1 MLELQALEQ
10 VYGFSEMY
18 TFVVTRTATQGAR
31 SEVEALMKFVKPEM
45 HYIRCEGELTGEEM
59 LQLSDEEPEEY
70 LKRIGYEQAKKRYRI
85 HPDFALREIAGEYA
99 IVPLG
104 ETQFFTNA
112 MMTPNKTATFL
123 WQAFSEPSTEE
134 DVVMRALERFDGAEA
149 DIRRDVEMFM
159 KETMKRQAL
168 VEVD

>member
-1 MLELQALEQ
+1 
-10 VYGFSEMY
+10 
-18 TFVVTRTATQGAR
+18 
-31 SEVEALMKFVKPEM
+31 
-45 HYIRCEGELTGEEM
+45 M
-59 LQLSDEEPEEY
+59 LQLSDEELEEY

-112 MMTPNKTATFL
+112 MMTPNKTAAFL

-149 DIRRDVEMFM
+149 DIRRDVERFI
-159 KETMKRQAL
+159 KESLEKQVL

>member
-1 MLELQALEQ
+1 MLELQTLEQ

-112 MMTPNKTATFL
+112 MMTPNKTAAFL

-149 DIRRDVEMFM
+149 DIRRDVEMFI
-159 KETMKRQAL
+159 KDTMKRQAL

>member
-1 MLELQALEQ
+1 
-10 VYGFSEMY
+10 
-18 TFVVTRTATQGAR
+18 
-31 SEVEALMKFVKPEM
+31 MKFVKPEM

-104 ETQFFTNA
+104 ETKFFTNA
-112 MMTPNKTATFL
+112 MMTPNRTAVFL

-134 DVVMRALERFDGAEA
+134 DVVMRALERFDGEEA
-149 DIRRDVEMFM
+149 DIRRDVAMFI
-159 KETMKRQAL
+159 KDTMKRNVL
-168 VEVD
+168 MEVD

>member
-1 MLELQALEQ
+1 
-10 VYGFSEMY
+10 
-18 TFVVTRTATQGAR
+18 
-31 SEVEALMKFVKPEM
+31 MKFGKPEM

-59 LQLSDEEPEEY
+59 LQLSDEELEEY
-70 LKRIGYEQAKKRYRI
+70 LKRIGYEQAKKRYQI

-112 MMTPNKTATFL
+112 MMTPNKTAVFL

-134 DVVMRALERFDGAEA
+134 DVVMRALERFDGEVA

-159 KETMKRQAL
+159 KDTMKRQVL

>member
-1 MLELQALEQ
+1 ME
-10 VYGFSEMY
+10 
-18 TFVVTRTATQGAR
+18 
-31 SEVEALMKFVKPEM
+31 FVKPEM
-45 HYIRCEGELTGEEM
+45 HFVRCKGELTGEEM
-59 LQLSDEEPEEY
+59 RQLSDEELEEY

-104 ETQFFTNA
+104 ETPFFSNA
-112 MMTPNKTATFL
+112 MMTPNKTAAFL

-134 DVVMRALERFDGAEA
+134 DVVMRAMERFDGEEA
-149 DIRRDVEMFM
+149 DIRRDVAMFI

>member
-1 MLELQALEQ
+1 
-10 VYGFSEMY
+10 
-18 TFVVTRTATQGAR
+18 
-31 SEVEALMKFVKPEM
+31 MKFDKPEM

-112 MMTPNKTATFL
+112 MMTPNKTAAFL

>member
-1 MLELQALEQ
+1 
-10 VYGFSEMY
+10 
-18 TFVVTRTATQGAR
+18 
-31 SEVEALMKFVKPEM
+31 
-45 HYIRCEGELTGEEM
+45 M

-112 MMTPNKTATFL
+112 MMTPNKTAAFL

-134 DVVMRALERFDGAEA
+134 DVVMRALERFDGEEA
-149 DIRRDVEMFM
+149 DIRRDVDRFM
-159 KETMKRQAL
+159 KESLDKQVLM
-168 VEVD
+168 EVD

>member
-1 MLELQALEQ
+1 
-10 VYGFSEMY
+10 
-18 TFVVTRTATQGAR
+18 
-31 SEVEALMKFVKPEM
+31 MKFDKPEM

-59 LQLSDEEPEEY
+59 LQLSDEELEEY

-104 ETQFFTNA
+104 ETQCFTNA
-112 MMTPNKTATFL
+112 MMTPNKTAAFL

-134 DVVMRALERFDGAEA
+134 DVVLRAMERFDGEEA
-149 DIRRDVEMFM
+149 DIRRDVAMFI

>member
-1 MLELQALEQ
+1 
-10 VYGFSEMY
+10 
-18 TFVVTRTATQGAR
+18 
-31 SEVEALMKFVKPEM
+31 MKFDKPEM

-59 LQLSDEEPEEY
+59 LQLSDEELEEY

-112 MMTPNKTATFL
+112 MMTPNKTASFL

-134 DVVMRALERFDGAEA
+134 DVVLRALERFDGAEA
-149 DIRRDVEMFM
+149 DIRRDVAMFI

>member
-1 MLELQALEQ
+1 
-10 VYGFSEMY
+10 
-18 TFVVTRTATQGAR
+18 
-31 SEVEALMKFVKPEM
+31 MKFVKPEM

-59 LQLSDEEPEEY
+59 LQLSDEELEEY

-104 ETQFFTNA
+104 ETQFFSNA
-112 MMTPNKTATFL
+112 MMTPNKTAAFL

-134 DVVMRALERFDGAEA
+134 DVVMRALERFDGDEAE
-149 DIRRDVEMFM
+149 IRRDVAMFM
-159 KETMKRQAL
+159 KESIDNQVL

>member
-1 MLELQALEQ
+1 ME
-10 VYGFSEMY
+10 
-18 TFVVTRTATQGAR
+18 
-31 SEVEALMKFVKPEM
+31 FVKPEM
-45 HYIRCEGELTGEEM
+45 HFVRCKGDLTGEEM
-59 LQLSDEEPEEY
+59 LQLSDEELEEY

-104 ETQFFTNA
+104 ETQFFSNA
-112 MMTPNKTATFL
+112 MMTPNKTAAFL

-134 DVVMRALERFDGAEA
+134 DVVMRALERFDGEEA
-149 DIRRDVEMFM
+149 DIRRDVAMFI

>member
-1 MLELQALEQ
+1 MA
-10 VYGFSEMY
+10 
-18 TFVVTRTATQGAR
+18 
-31 SEVEALMKFVKPEM
+31 EVDTLMEFVKPEM
-45 HYIRCEGELTGEEM
+45 HFVRCKGDLTGEEM
-59 LQLSDEEPEEY
+59 LQLSDEELEEY

-104 ETQFFTNA
+104 ETQFFSNA
-112 MMTPNKTATFL
+112 MMTPNKTAAFL

-134 DVVMRALERFDGAEA
+134 DVVMRALERFDGEEA
-149 DIRRDVEMFM
+149 DIRRDVAMFI

>member
-1 MLELQALEQ
+1 ME
-10 VYGFSEMY
+10 
-18 TFVVTRTATQGAR
+18 
-31 SEVEALMKFVKPEM
+31 FVKPEM
-45 HYIRCEGELTGEEM
+45 HFVRCEGELTGEEM
-59 LQLSDEEPEEY
+59 LQLSDEELEEY
-70 LKRIGYEQAKKRYRI
+70 LKRIGYEQAKKRYQI
-85 HPDFALREIAGEYA
+85 HPDFALREIAGEFA

-104 ETQFFTNA
+104 ETQFFSNA
-112 MMTPNKTATFL
+112 MMTPNKTAAFL

-134 DVVMRALERFDGAEA
+134 DVVLRALERFDGEEA

>member
-1 MLELQALEQ
+1 
-10 VYGFSEMY
+10 
-18 TFVVTRTATQGAR
+18 
-31 SEVEALMKFVKPEM
+31 MKFDKPEM

-59 LQLSDEEPEEY
+59 LQLSDEELEEY
-70 LKRIGYEQAKKRYRI
+70 LKRIGYEQAKKRYQI

-112 MMTPNKTATFL
+112 MMTPNKTAAFL

-134 DVVMRALERFDGAEA
+134 DVVLRALERFDGEEA
-149 DIRRDVEMFM
+149 AIRRDVEMFM
-159 KETMKRQAL
+159 KDTMKRQVL

>member
-1 MLELQALEQ
+1 
-10 VYGFSEMY
+10 
-18 TFVVTRTATQGAR
+18 
-31 SEVEALMKFVKPEM
+31 MKFDKPEM

-59 LQLSDEEPEEY
+59 LQLSDEELEEY

-104 ETQFFTNA
+104 ETQFFSNA
-112 MMTPNKTATFL
+112 MMTPNKTAAFL

-149 DIRRDVEMFM
+149 DIRRDVEMFI
-159 KETMKRQAL
+159 KDTMKRNVL
-168 VEVD
+168 MEVD

>member
-1 MLELQALEQ
+1 ME
-10 VYGFSEMY
+10 
-18 TFVVTRTATQGAR
+18 
-31 SEVEALMKFVKPEM
+31 FVKPEM
-45 HYIRCEGELTGEEM
+45 HFVRCKGELTGEEM
-59 LQLSDEEPEEY
+59 LQLSDEELEEY

-104 ETQFFTNA
+104 ETQFFANA
-112 MMTPNKTATFL
+112 MMTPNKTAAFL

-134 DVVMRALERFDGAEA
+134 DVVMRALERFDGEEAE
-149 DIRRDVEMFM
+149 IRRDVAMFI
-159 KETMKRQAL
+159 KDTMKRQAL

>member
-1 MLELQALEQ
+1 
-10 VYGFSEMY
+10 
-18 TFVVTRTATQGAR
+18 
-31 SEVEALMKFVKPEM
+31 MKFVKPEM

-59 LQLSDEEPEEY
+59 LQLSDEELEEY

-112 MMTPNKTATFL
+112 MMTPNKTAAFL

-134 DVVMRALERFDGAEA
+134 DVVMRALERFDGEEA
-149 DIRRDVEMFM
+149 DIRRDVAMFI
-159 KETMKRQAL
+159 KDTMKRNVL
-168 VEVD
+168 MEVD

>member
-1 MLELQALEQ
+1 
-10 VYGFSEMY
+10 MY
-18 TFVVTRTATQGAR
+18 TFVFTRTATQGAR
-31 SEVEALMKFVKPEM
+31 SEVEALMKYVKPEM

-59 LQLSDEEPEEY
+59 LQLSDEELEEY

-112 MMTPNKTATFL
+112 MMTPNRTAAFL
-123 WQAFSEPSTEE
+123 WQALSEPSTEE
-134 DVVMRALERFDGAEA
+134 DVVMRALERFDGEEAE
-149 DIRRDVEMFM
+149 IRRDVAMFM
-159 KETMKRQAL
+159 KESLEKQVL

>member
-1 MLELQALEQ
+1 M
-10 VYGFSEMY
+10 
-18 TFVVTRTATQGAR
+18 R
-31 SEVEALMKFVKPEM
+31 FVKPEM

-59 LQLSDEEPEEY
+59 LQLSDEELEEY

-99 IVPLG
+99 IVPIG

-112 MMTPNKTATFL
+112 MMTPNKTAAFL

-134 DVVMRALERFDGAEA
+134 DVVMRALERFDGEEA
-149 DIRRDVEMFM
+149 DIRRDAAMFI
-159 KETMKRQAL
+159 KDTMKRNVL
-168 VEVD
+168 MEVD

>member
-1 MLELQALEQ
+1 
-10 VYGFSEMY
+10 
-18 TFVVTRTATQGAR
+18 
-31 SEVEALMKFVKPEM
+31 MKYVKPEM

-59 LQLSDEEPEEY
+59 LQLSDEELEEY

-112 MMTPNKTATFL
+112 MMTPNKTAAFL

-134 DVVMRALERFDGAEA
+134 DVVMRALERFDGEEA
-149 DIRRDVEMFM
+149 DIRRDAAMFI
-159 KETMKRQAL
+159 KDTMKRNVL
-168 VEVD
+168 MEVD

>member
-1 MLELQALEQ
+1 
-10 VYGFSEMY
+10 MY
-18 TFVVTRTATQGAR
+18 TFVFTRTATQGAR
-31 SEVEALMKFVKPEM
+31 SEVEALIKYVKPEM

-59 LQLSDEEPEEY
+59 LQLSDEELEEY

-104 ETQFFTNA
+104 ENQFFTNA
-112 MMTPNKTATFL
+112 MMTPNRTAAFL
-123 WQAFSEPSTEE
+123 FQAFSEPSTEE
-134 DVVMRALERFDGAEA
+134 DVVLRALERFDGKEA
-149 DIRRDVEMFM
+149 DIRRDVEMFI

>member
-1 MLELQALEQ
+1 
-10 VYGFSEMY
+10 
-18 TFVVTRTATQGAR
+18 
-31 SEVEALMKFVKPEM
+31 MKFVKPEM

-112 MMTPNKTATFL
+112 MMTPNKTAAFL

>member
-1 MLELQALEQ
+1 M
-10 VYGFSEMY
+10 
-18 TFVVTRTATQGAR
+18 R
-31 SEVEALMKFVKPEM
+31 FVKPEM

-59 LQLSDEEPEEY
+59 LQLSDEELEEY

-99 IVPLG
+99 IVPIG

-112 MMTPNKTATFL
+112 MMTPNKTAAFL

-134 DVVMRALERFDGAEA
+134 DVVMRALERFDGEEA
-149 DIRRDVEMFM
+149 DIRRDVAMFI
-159 KETMKRQAL
+159 KDTMKRNVL
-168 VEVD
+168 MEVD

>member
-1 MLELQALEQ
+1 
-10 VYGFSEMY
+10 MY
-18 TFVVTRTATQGAR
+18 AR
-31 SEVEALMKFVKPEM
+31 RQQRSVLMAEVEALMKFVKPEI

-112 MMTPNKTATFL
+112 MMTPNKTAAFL
-123 WQAFSEPSTEE
+123 WQAFS
-134 DVVMRALERFDGAEA
+134 VVLRALDRFNGEEA
-149 DIRRDVEMFM
+149 DIRRDVSMFM
-159 KETMKRQAL
+159 KETLEKQVL

>member
-1 MLELQALEQ
+1 
-10 VYGFSEMY
+10 
-18 TFVVTRTATQGAR
+18 
-31 SEVEALMKFVKPEM
+31 MKFDKPEM
-45 HYIRCEGELTGEEM
+45 HYIRCKGELTGEEM

-104 ETQFFTNA
+104 ETQCFTNA
-112 MMTPNKTATFL
+112 MMTPNKTAAFL

>member
-1 MLELQALEQ
+1 
-10 VYGFSEMY
+10 
-18 TFVVTRTATQGAR
+18 
-31 SEVEALMKFVKPEM
+31 MKFDKPEM

-104 ETQFFTNA
+104 ETKFFTNA
-112 MMTPNKTATFL
+112 MMTPNRTAVFL

-134 DVVMRALERFDGAEA
+134 DVVLRALERFDGEET
-149 DIRRDVEMFM
+149 DIRRDVEMFI